1 MFRSLEYKVGLFIL
15 ITSVLI
21 VSAIGY
27 VAYKKDVFSRM
38 DTYTLASFS
47 GEDLTEGM
55 PVLLSGYKIGRVD
68 ALELGDDGRILI
80 RIKILHRHA
89 KWLRR
94 DSVFIINKP
103 LIGDPRIVLST
114 GKMSS
119 PPLSTEAI
127 KEVVVANDINTTIK
141 KLEPVVER
149 LNRITINIE
158 TLTANL
164 VDPKGNVNQILR
176 HTETLAERLARTD
189 SLLDLA
195 LGNPD
200 TVSAVQEALK
210 NTEEITT
217 EMTRIL
223 KTVDAMAVKSDEAL
237 YGKDGIFPS
246 MRTLLVD
253 LVGKLAKLDQFVIHV
268 NNVGANVDA
277 STKDLGVLRRDIDE
291 TISTINSLVKE
302 LDRKIPFRKEPRIKL
317 P

>member
-1 MFRSLEYKVGLFIL
+1 
-15 ITSVLI
+15 
-21 VSAIGY
+21 
-27 VAYKKDVFSRM
+27 
-38 DTYTLASFS
+38 
-47 GEDLTEGM
+47 
-55 PVLLSGYKIGRVD
+55 
-68 ALELGDDGRILI
+68 
-80 RIKILHRHA
+80 
-89 KWLRR
+89 
-94 DSVFIINKP
+94 
-103 LIGDPRIVLST
+103 
-114 GKMSS
+114 
-119 PPLSTEAI
+119 
-127 KEVVVANDINTTIK
+127 VVANDINTTIK

-149 LNRITINIE
+149 MNRITINIE

-164 VDPKGNVNQILR
+164 ADPKGKVNQILR

-200 TVSAVQEALK
+200 TVSAVQEALQ

-253 LVGKLAKLDQFVIHV
+253 LVGKLAKLDQFVIHM

-277 STKDLGVLRRDIDE
+277 STKDFRVLSRDIDE
-291 TISTINSLVKE
+291 TISTINRLVRE
-302 LDRKIPFRKEPRIKL
+302 LDRKIPFRKEPKIKL